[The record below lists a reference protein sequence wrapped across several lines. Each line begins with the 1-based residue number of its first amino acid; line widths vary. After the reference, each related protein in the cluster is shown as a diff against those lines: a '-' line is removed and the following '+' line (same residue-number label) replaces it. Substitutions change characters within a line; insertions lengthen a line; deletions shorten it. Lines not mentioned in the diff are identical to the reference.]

1 MSAANVEQA
10 PAAPPPRTRNWPSFW
25 PSLLA
30 IVAVGVVIRVLYTL
44 LEAPWPP
51 AVIDDETFFAIMPQ
65 ALVDGHGYVNPFLLV
80 FRGVSTPT
88 AGHPPLYSF
97 VLAGL
102 AELGGKSA
110 DAQRLT
116 GTVFGAG
123 TITVLGVLGRRLAGE
138 RAGLIA
144 AGLAAIYP
152 MLIAADGALMSES
165 LFGLL
170 VAISLLAA
178 YRLLEA
184 PSVGR
189 ALVLG
194 VAAGLAALT
203 RTEAL
208 VLLVLVLVPVIRRA
222 GGWRA
227 ALVAVL
233 AAVVVITPWSVRNW
247 IVFDRPVV
255 VSTNSDSAIAGANC
269 AGTYHGHDLGFWQ
282 LECIRPHKGNEVA
295 SIEAARS
302 DGVRYAREHAGRL
315 PVVVGARLARTWSLF
330 RPFQTPEGRS
340 LRAQK
345 LGVIA
350 FFLMLP
356 FAVLGAIG
364 LRRRGANV
372 WIILM
377 PFVVVSLIAIVTYG
391 NVRFRQSAEL
401 SLVVLAAAGLDQ
413 LWRRVHAP

>member
-1 MSAANVEQA
+1 VEA
-10 PAAPPPRTRNWPSFW
+10 SRRFW
-25 PSLLA
+25 PALLA
-30 IVAVGVVIRVLYTL
+30 IVAAGVVIRVLYTL

-51 AVIDDETFFAIMPQ
+51 TVLDDEVFFSIMPQ
-65 ALVDGHGYVNPFLLV
+65 AIADGQGYVNPFLLA
-80 FRGVSTPT
+80 FRGVTEPT

-97 VLAGL
+97 ILAGL
-102 AELGGKSA
+102 VKLGSHSA
-110 DAQRLT
+110 DVQRLT

-123 TITVLGVLGRRLAGE
+123 TIVTVGLIGRRLADA

-170 VAISLLAA
+170 AALTLFAA
-178 YRLLEA
+178 YRLLDE
-184 PSVGR
+184 PTLGR
-189 ALVLG
+189 AAVLG
-194 VAAGLAALT
+194 GVAGLAALT

-208 VLLVLVLVPVIRRA
+208 LLLVVVLVPVLRRPA
-222 GGWRA
+222 GWRA

-247 IVFDRPVV
+247 VVFDRPVL

-269 AGTYHGHDLGFWQ
+269 DATYHGHDIGFWQ
-282 LECIRPHKGNEVA
+282 LDCIRPHPGNEVK
-295 SIEAARS
+295 SIAAARK
-302 DGVRYAREHAGRL
+302 DGLNYARDNAGRV
-315 PVVVGARLARTWSLF
+315 PVVVAARLARTWSLF

-340 LRAQK
+340 QRAQK

-350 FFLMLP
+350 FFLLVP
-356 FAVLGAIG
+356 FAVAGALA
-364 LRRRGANV
+364 LRRRRDDL

-377 PFVVVSLIAIVTYG
+377 PFLVVSVIAIVTYG
-391 NVRFRQSAEL
+391 NVRFRESAEL
-401 SLVVLAAAGLDQ
+401 SLVVLAAIALDR
-413 LWRRVHAP
+413 LWRRWEARQSPQPTPAAQAG

>member
-1 MSAANVEQA
+1 VTAAEVEQA
-10 PAAPPPRTRNWPSFW
+10 SAPPQHPEGRSSFW
-25 PSLLA
+25 PVLLG
-30 IVAVGVVIRVLYTL
+30 IVAVAVVIRVLYTL

-51 AVIDDETFFAIMPQ
+51 AVLDDEVFFSVMAQ
-65 ALVDGHGYVNPFLLV
+65 ALVDGHGYVNPFLLT

-123 TITVLGVLGRRLAGE
+123 TIVVIALIGRRLAGA
-138 RAGLIA
+138 RAGLLA

-170 VAISLLAA
+170 AALTLLAA
-178 YRLLEA
+178 YRLIEA
-184 PSVGR
+184 PTLGR
-189 ALVLG
+189 AALLG
-194 VAAGLAALT
+194 LAAGLAALA

-208 VLLVLVLVPVIRRA
+208 LLLLLVLVPAVREP

-233 AAVVVITPWSVRNW
+233 AAVVVVTPWSVRNW
-247 IVFDRPVV
+247 TVFDRPVL
-255 VSTNSDSAIAGANC
+255 VSTTSDSAIAGANC

-282 LECIRPHKGNEVA
+282 LQCIRPHKGNEVA

-302 DGVRYAREHAGRL
+302 DGVRYARDHTGRL
-315 PVVVGARLARTWSLF
+315 PVVLAARLARTWSLF

-340 LRAQK
+340 QRAQK

-350 FFLMLP
+350 FFLLVP
-356 FAVLGAIG
+356 FAVVGGVA
-364 LRRRGANV
+364 LRRRRV
-372 WIILM
+372 SLWVILM
-377 PFVVVSLIAIVTYG
+377 PVVVVTFIALVTYG

-401 SLVVLAAAGLDQ
+401 SLVVLAGAGLDWI
-413 LWRRVHAP
+413 LRRWRPV